1 MTVGSRF
8 RKRIRLISDAWINL
22 TKIWRYPLC
31 GRPASYDEP
40 QFKGAPADR

>member
-22 TKIWRYPLC
+22 TLDQDMALPSLWEAGELR
-31 GRPASYDEP
+31 
-40 QFKGAPADR
+40 